1 MFQPHSASCFS
12 KRNLQPLVLQDGG
25 QPSDPSSHRAVPFF
39 LPCIPASGSMLQTP
53 QSRELCKAGL
63 HHSCTAQ
70 HTQVSSE
77 LASIHMHG
85 STRCTRVPGFG
96 CAGNGRVQMFCTS
109 SFSLLSLLQC
119 LQLISSDFL
128 PCHAINSFTEQLK
141 IKLPVFDKLWNKP
154 LSCGDKDK
162 LQLLNTRIQ
171 HSKRRK

>member
-1 MFQPHSASCFS
+1 MIPALTEQFPFSSPAFQPVAACCKRPKAESCAKQASITAA
-12 KRNLQPLVLQDGG
+12 L
-25 QPSDPSSHRAVPFF
+25 
-39 LPCIPASGSMLQTP
+39 
-53 QSRELCKAGL
+53 
-63 HHSCTAQ
+63 SCTAQ

-77 LASIHMHG
+77 LASIHTHG
-85 STRCTRVPGFG
+85 SARCTRVPGFG

-171 HSKRRK
+171 RSKRRK